1 MEGITEELFDYAVN
15 TVFSEPQ
22 VDVAS
27 AKLPS
32 DVTCDGAGA
41 AGACGTGG
49 GAGCLFAVE
58 PLPGQFDQRASS
70 AAECIQII
78 SRGERPA
85 VKTAKVY
92 ALYGN
97 VSDDEAAAIKKYVI
111 NAVESREASMDMPET
126 LDMAYEIP
134 APVEI
139 LAGFRKMSD
148 DDLARFIKD
157 RGLAMDLADIKT
169 CREYFIKED
178 RDPTITEIKM
188 IDTYWSDH
196 CRHTTFNTVIDSVEF
211 DDPMLAESYERY
223 IRLRKDLGR
232 TKPVTLW
239 TSGP

>member
-1 MEGITEELFDYAVN
+1 MVFRIYVEKKPGFDNEARALKSDINELLRISSIERVRIFNRYDVEGITEELFDYAVN

-97 VSDDEAAAIKKYVI
+97 ISDDEAAAVKKYVI

-139 LAGFRKMSD
+139 LA
-148 DDLARFIKD
+148 
-157 RGLAMDLADIKT
+157 
-169 CREYFIKED
+169 
-178 RDPTITEIKM
+178 
-188 IDTYWSDH
+188 
-196 CRHTTFNTVIDSVEF
+196 
-211 DDPMLAESYERY
+211 
-223 IRLRKDLGR
+223 
-232 TKPVTLW
+232 
-239 TSGP
+239 

>member
-1 MEGITEELFDYAVN
+1 MVFRIYVEKKPGFDNEARALKSDINELLRISSIERVRIFNRYDVEGITEELFDYAVN

-41 AGACGTGG
+41 VGACGTGG

-97 VSDDEAAAIKKYVI
+97 ISDDEAAAVKKYVI

-139 LAGFRKMSD
+139 LAGFRKCPTM
-148 DDLARFIKD
+148 IWP
-157 RGLAMDLADIKT
+157 GL
-169 CREYFIKED
+169 
-178 RDPTITEIKM
+178 
-188 IDTYWSDH
+188 
-196 CRHTTFNTVIDSVEF
+196 
-211 DDPMLAESYERY
+211 
-223 IRLRKDLGR
+223 
-232 TKPVTLW
+232 
-239 TSGP
+239 